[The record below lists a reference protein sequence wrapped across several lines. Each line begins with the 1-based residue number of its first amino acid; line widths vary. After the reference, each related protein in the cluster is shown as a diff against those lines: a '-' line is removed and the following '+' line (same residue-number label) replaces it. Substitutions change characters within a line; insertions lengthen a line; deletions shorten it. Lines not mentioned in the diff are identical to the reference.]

1 MTEGFPSW
9 VAPFINVKTFFCL
22 IGVVL
27 DLCQKTV
34 SKYSKHCRQPKCYSC
49 RLLLSNPQLAKLV
62 VAGQPLVFFLVYD
75 PLLHWHFLCLPS
87 CGLLPISGD
96 FSIKCTLCICTNR
109 LMETCVT
116 CILFLFIPIFS
127 NFVPCKIW
135 ASNSDG
141 KMEGSILKL
150 VKLVLWRFKNIK
162 ATWAVAICCKAP
174 TVCPYLKSHSSCST
188 RMKTCCFKI

>member
-1 MTEGFPSW
+1 MLRHSFAWLVWFWTC
-9 VAPFINVKTFFCL
+9 VKRQF
-22 IGVVL
+22 
-27 DLCQKTV
+27 QSTV
-34 SKYSKHCRQPKCYSC
+34 NTAVN
-49 RLLLSNPQLAKLV
+49 LSVTLAHFSSPCPQLAKLV
-62 VAGQPLVFFLVYD
+62 VARQPLVFFLVYD

-96 FSIKCTLCICTNR
+96 FSIMCTLCICTNR

-116 CILFLFIPIFS
+116 CILFLFIPMFS

-188 RMKTCCFKI
+188 RMKTCCFKV

>member
-1 MTEGFPSW
+1 MTESFSSW
-9 VAPFINVKTFFCL
+9 VPPIINVKTFFCL

-34 SKYSKHCRQPKCYSC
+34 SKCSKHWRQVTLAHFSSPW
-49 RLLLSNPQLAKLV
+49 PQLAKLV

-75 PLLHWHFLCLPS
+75 ALFHWHFLCLPS

-96 FSIKCTLCICTNR
+96 FSIMSTLCICTNR
-109 LMETCVT
+109 LMEICVT

-162 ATWAVAICCKAP
+162 AHEQLLYAATLPQSALISKAILLVAQEWKH
-174 TVCPYLKSHSSCST
+174 TVLRSN
-188 RMKTCCFKI
+188 